1 MRVLFALALLSTVA
15 CLLTPA
21 SAILISKNW
30 IASWLPL
37 AAVLDAADAGAHAD
51 KLVHAGL
58 FGTLGF
64 LAACAWLTA
73 GERRAMALA
82 LLLVGVAT
90 ELLQGLVTGREPS
103 MSDWIA
109 DALGVMLGMVGALCV
124 PVPRSLST
132 RTYR

>member
-1 MRVLFALALLSTVA
+1 MRALFTLALLSTII

-21 SAILISKNW
+21 SAILVSKNW

-73 GERRAMALA
+73 GERRAMAFA

-90 ELLQGLVTGREPS
+90 ELLQGLVPGRGPS
-103 MSDWIA
+103 VADWIA
-109 DALGVMLGMVGALCV
+109 DALGVVLGMVGALCM
-124 PVPRSLST
+124 PVPRPVST
-132 RTYR
+132 STYR